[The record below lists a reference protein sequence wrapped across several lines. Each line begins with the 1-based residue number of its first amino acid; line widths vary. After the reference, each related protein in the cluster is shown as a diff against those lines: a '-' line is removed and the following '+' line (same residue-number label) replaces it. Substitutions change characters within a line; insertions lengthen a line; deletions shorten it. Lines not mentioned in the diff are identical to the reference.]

1 MDQGLGIGEISV
13 KQPSMNNHVLFH
25 KWEKR
30 GKIGIELNSRALLM
44 SSKNE
49 FQKDKGGQLYH

>member
-49 FQKDKGGQLYH
+49 FQKDMGGGK